1 MFLGMRGTG
10 DWVGSA
16 DGLTGGDQRPMN
28 WRQQI
33 MYLYPNGMA
42 PLTAIL
48 SMMGSESVDDPQF
61 HWWTQEQTAVAGAVI
76 GPGLYTLPDLSVA
89 YTGIPAGAIGD
100 ILYAEVTT
108 VLAMRIREGH
118 QILLRDASDWRVDVV
133 GKVTGV
139 TRGAPNSVLAIRLL
153 EADNNSPDNDL
164 TACDNFKII
173 GNINPEGGEMPDAIA
188 LNPVKVYN
196 YTQIF
201 RTPLS
206 LTRTALKTRLR
217 TGNQYQ
223 KAKSECL
230 EMHSWEMELAYLWG
244 IRTENFGDN
253 RKPER
258 TTMGVINFIRMYAG
272 ANCDDF
278 TLNVAY
284 TGMTWGQALGGST
297 AGEVWFKAMLEQIFR
312 YGADEK
318 LCLCGSGF
326 LLGIDSLAMSG
337 GQINLQPAQKTYGMQ
352 IRTWITAFGTIHMK
366 THPLF
371 SYDATTRNMGVIL
384 EPKEL
389 GYRYVDDTSFYGEST
404 SKQHPAGYG
413 TRRVDGINEEYLTEC
428 GLEFG
433 LPQKCAVLN
442 GVGLDNDLV

>member
-10 DWVGSA
+10 DWVA
-16 DGLTGGDQRPMN
+16 DQRPKN
-28 WRQQI
+28 WREQI
-33 MYLYPNGMA
+33 LYLYPNGSA

-48 SMMGSESVDDPQF
+48 SMLSSEKVDDPQF
-61 HWWTQEQTAVAGAVI
+61 HWWTQEQSAVAGAVA
-76 GPGLYTLPDLSVA
+76 GVYTLPDLSAAYVSGGVA
-89 YTGIPAGAIGD
+89 GD
-100 ILYAEVTT
+100 TLYVVITT
-108 VLAMRIREGH
+108 VLGNRIREGH
-118 QILLRDASDWRVDVV
+118 QILLRDASDYRVDVNA
-133 GKVTGV
+133 KVTGV
-139 TRGAPNSVLAIRLL
+139 TRGTTNTTLAVKLL
-153 EADNNSPDNDL
+153 EDDDNSPGVGGHDL
-164 TACDNFKII
+164 SDCDNFKII

-217 TGNQYQ
+217 TGDQYQ
-223 KAKSECL
+223 KAKAEAL

-244 IRTENFGDN
+244 IRTENIGDN
-253 RKPER
+253 GKPER
-258 TTMGVINFIRMYAG
+258 TTMGVINFIRQYAA

-278 TLNVAY
+278 TLNATYAGLDWTEAY
-284 TGMTWGQALGGST
+284 GGIT
-297 AGEVWFKAMLEQIFR
+297 AGQFWLDTILEQIFR
-312 YGADEK
+312 YGAGEK

-326 LLGIDSLAMSG
+326 VLGLQRSAQAG
-337 GQINLQPAQKTYGMQ
+337 GDIQLQAGQKVYGME
-352 IRTWITAFGTIHMK
+352 ILKWLTPFGTINLK

-371 SYDATTRNMGVIL
+371 SYDATTRNMGVLL

-389 GYRYVDDTSFYGEST
+389 SNRFIDDTTFYSESDKKDH
-404 SKQHPAGYG
+404 SEGYG
-413 TRRVDGINEEYLTEC
+413 QRRIDGKNEEFLTES

-442 GVGLDNDLV
+442 GVGLNNTLVP